1 MINLVIDPLL
11 IPLLVIIIE
20 ELLRVEGRLSR
31 LEEKFELL
39 VKGDK
44 HGRKD

>member
-11 IPLLVIIIE
+11 IPLLVIIVE

-39 VKGDK
+39 VKRDK
-44 HGRKD
+44 HENKH

>member
-20 ELLRVEGRLSR
+20 ELLRVEGRLSK
-31 LEEKFELL
+31 LEEKFVLI
-39 VKGDK
+39 VKSDK
-44 HGRKD
+44 HEDEH

>member
-31 LEEKFELL
+31 LEEKFALI